1 MKISLFAFTLLAGV
15 LMGASAPL
23 SESDETAD
31 NDLVYGVRREAL
43 FRKHG
48 VKELFVE
55 SESFDQ
61 GKVTTARHL
70 NEYQLFDHNGRM
82 VQQERASE
90 RVLSY
95 RNDWE
100 YNAKGQAVAGTSY
113 HLIGGRRDTGRA
125 DLAWLP
131 TEHTRYVAEGTELA
145 GKTRWNADT
154 GLWDPLTRIRTWIRH
169 DTTYVETRDAQ
180 GTLTELERQFTVGLG
195 KHTQRTDNLTFS
207 NGRPREPK
215 FRYYRIEKKHVVES
229 GEVTFEKETQEYVE
243 KHPETLG
250 YVLGGSKYGFHA
262 LTYYVA
268 GLKPGTLKPDFKLLY
283 NRKGQL
289 LLATGYGVRTAYQ
302 RDAAGRAIAST
313 QSREEGGGATIT
325 AYSYRPD
332 GLLAREIITRPDGA
346 TETRYYRYRFF

>member
-1 MKISLFAFTLLAGV
+1 MKTSFLALTLLTGV
-15 LMGASAPL
+15 LMGAGAPL
-23 SESDETAD
+23 DDRAETAD
-31 NDLVYGVRREAL
+31 TDLVYGVPRAEL

-55 SESFDQ
+55 SESSDQ
-61 GKVTTARHL
+61 GRATTARHL
-70 NEYQLFDHNGRM
+70 NEYQLFDRNGRA

-113 HLIGGRRDTGRA
+113 HLIGSRRDTGRA

-131 TEHTRYVAEGTELA
+131 TEHTRYVAEGTEPA
-145 GKTRWNADT
+145 GKTRWNAET
-154 GLWDPLTRIRTWIRH
+154 GLWEPVTRLRTWTSH

-180 GTLTELERQFTVGLG
+180 GTVTELERQFAVGPG
-195 KHTQRTDNLTFS
+195 KNTQRTDNLTFT

-215 FRYYRIEKKHVVES
+215 FQYYRLEKKRVVES
-229 GEVTFEKETQEYVE
+229 GEVTFEKEIQEYVE

-262 LTYYVA
+262 LTYHVA

-302 RDAAGRAIAST
+302 RDAAGRAISSS
-313 QSREEGGGATIT
+313 QGREEGRDGTIST
-325 AYSYRPD
+325 YAYRPD
-332 GLLAREIITRPDGA
+332 GLLARETISRTDGA